1 MARRRPPDRFQ
12 QLSDAAMRVFGR
24 KGLRRA
30 RMADIARE
38 MGVSPGSLY
47 NYVESKEALFGWLI
61 DRGGEEGP
69 IAAPSRLPLP
79 SPLPGQLEQRLRER
93 LDAGFRLA
101 SLDAAIA
108 RRRVANARAELEGI
122 LREFWEL
129 VARTRGPIAVVER
142 SALDLPQLFAIWFVG
157 ARRAFFARVTRY
169 VERRAQSGHFRPVAD
184 PAVAARFLLESV
196 VFFARHRHGDPDPGL
211 LPGDEAVRET
221 VIPMLVASLMP
232 DSEPQ
237 RRP

>member
-1 MARRRPPDRFQ
+1 MARARPPDRFQ
-12 QLSDAAMRVFGR
+12 QLWDAALRVFGR

-69 IAAPSRLPLP
+69 IAAPGSLPLP

-101 SLDAAIA
+101 RLDAALA
-108 RRRVANARAELEGI
+108 RRRVANARGELEGI

-129 VARTRGPIAVVER
+129 VLRTRGPIAVVER
-142 SALDLPQLFAIWFVG
+142 SALDLPELFAIWFVG

-169 VERRAQSGHFRPVAD
+169 VERRALSGHFRRVAD
-184 PAVAARFLLESV
+184 PAVAARFLVESV

-232 DSEPQ
+232 DS
-237 RRP
+237 